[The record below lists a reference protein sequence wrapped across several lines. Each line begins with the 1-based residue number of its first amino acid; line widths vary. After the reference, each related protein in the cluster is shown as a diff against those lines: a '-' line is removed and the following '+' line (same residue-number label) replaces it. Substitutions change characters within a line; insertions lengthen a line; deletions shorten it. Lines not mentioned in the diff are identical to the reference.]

1 MNAPQHKTAI
11 KDALNRFTTGDL
23 VQNARNLLNTL
34 GYQSERTLT
43 LESSTAETFIA
54 AYDSQGKLNR
64 DRALT
69 TKWTSIDL
77 LFQLSGTD
85 LTPTDTTDWL
95 FDPSQTQVDNTI
107 IQSYLFF
114 ALRLEGSTYNRTQLS
129 QITREINKLFMMP
142 RCCSFSTARRSRCQL
157 SIAVCTHP
165 TPPAMSSK
173 SHPHQRHQLQGPPP
187 CTH

>member
-11 KDALNRFTTGDL
+11 KHALNRFTTGDL
-23 VQNARNLLNTL
+23 VENSRNLLNTL

-43 LESSTAETFIA
+43 LESSTTETFIA

-69 TKWTSIDL
+69 AAWTSIDL
-77 LFQLSGTD
+77 LFQLRGDD
-85 LTPTDTTDWL
+85 LTLTDTTEWL
-95 FDPSQTQVDNTI
+95 FDSSQAQVDNTI

-114 ALRLEGSTYNRTQLS
+114 AIRLEGSNYSRTQLS

-142 RCCSFSTARRSRCQL
+142 AMLLFQHGETLTL
-157 SIAVCTHP
+157 SIINRRLHASDPSRDVLE
-165 TPPAMSSK
+165 K
-173 SHPHQRHQLQGPPP
+173 SHPHQGY
-187 CTH
+187 